1 MKFIGTY
8 SCGYCGHDEIHAI
21 IADSQS
27 QAENF
32 MQEGF
37 YEYIMDNEYVVEREY
52 EGPDGEWYES
62 QEYNDFY
69 ENCFWDLHEATAE
82 DIEDLGLEDE
92 DWEDVRG

>member
-37 YEYIMDNEYVVEREY
+37 YEYIIDNEYIVEREY
-52 EGPDGEWYES
+52 EGPEETWYES

-69 ENCFWDLHEATAE
+69 ENCFWDLHEATE
-82 DIEDLGLEDE
+82 EEIEDLGLEKE
-92 DWEDVRG
+92 DWEDVRE